1 MVSTLTY
8 ETAHMMSSGIP
19 VRPILAEGDIMAN
32 YVLVDKMLSDGW
44 CESHVH
50 MLASQMDAA
59 AMYYI
64 GTLGPPMVKKDHI
77 RCSNEKCEADQVIES
92 EYVTSHRTKDCN
104 CEHIGPDMGKVT
116 ECLGNERF
124 PYIELT
130 VQRNQLSG
138 TPKTGNSS
146 TIRMKV
152 VPFEVGKHY
161 IALSHVWSGG
171 LGNPHG
177 NTLPKCQLIWIH
189 EKIAALPHDLERNDD
204 TVSFWMDTLCVPLQP
219 ESARRGA
226 IRFMHRTYA
235 KATAVLVLDQ
245 ELLLSTMQWIMD
257 APDDRKFQ
265 ELIRLQK
272 TFIKGMLFL
281 SGPKMTDESY
291 GWAPLALMAKRGTE
305 VLDLVVRS
313 HRQEVWARWTPD
325 GLLGEWYGFEI
336 FDINTNPI
344 PETFTVVCRMNG
356 KQYVVTRAVEPDAE
370 NQVRQTREWQETTHN
385 TAIILESSPDYLKDT
400 FASLAVLAEIRY
412 KDRGICSTL
421 ERFERIATARTLWT

>member
-245 ELLLSTMQWIMD
+245 ELLLSTMQWVNEEQLMKVAGSSWLRRLWTYQEGTL
-257 APDDRKFQ
+257 APSIFFQ
-265 ELIRLQK
+265 FMERAVSI
-272 TFIKGMLFL
+272 
-281 SGPKMTDESY
+281 E
-291 GWAPLALMAKRGTE
+291 
-305 VLDLVVRS
+305 DL
-313 HRQEVWARWTPD
+313 W
-325 GLLGEWYGFEI
+325 
-336 FDINTNPI
+336 NPI
-344 PETFTVVCRMNG
+344 
-356 KQYVVTRAVEPDAE
+356 Y
-370 NQVRQTREWQETTHN
+370 
-385 TAIILESSPDYLKDT
+385 
-400 FASLAVLAEIRY
+400 
-412 KDRGICSTL
+412 
-421 ERFERIATARTLWT
+421 